1 MDKFKTIM
9 IKDWHINKKSLLI
22 PFWITAGFY
31 AFILLSVAFAYFKG
45 DMNFSMIGLD
55 TGPPV
60 PEINYF
66 VNMAILGL
74 PGLMSLLFIIM
85 LTQGALN
92 EDIRRNCELFHRSQ
106 PVSIWFRTGS
116 KYLVG
121 IAGNWAVM
129 LIIALFNFLVI
140 NIILA
145 IFHQF
150 DFYSAINGM
159 MLASISFMK
168 TGLIIGSIAFFFSAV
183 FKDKAFFQGFAILLG
198 VQFLFMI
205 VNAMF
210 NWHLPLPLTYLFK
223 LVKLN
228 PMEGLGN
235 NVNSLIIRDHISAAW
250 NSILF
255 NWKTLIQLA
264 FSSAL
269 FVGATWIYK
278 NKEIK

>member
-1 MDKFKTIM
+1 MNKLKAIM
-9 IKDWHINKKSLLI
+9 IKDWHINKKSLFV

-45 DMNFSMIGLD
+45 DMNFNMIDLD

-60 PEINYF
+60 AEINYI
-66 VNMAILGL
+66 VNMAILSL

-92 EDIRRNCELFHRSQ
+92 EDIRKNCELFHRSQ

-116 KYLVG
+116 KYLMG

-129 LIIALFNFLVI
+129 LIIALFNFLVV

-150 DFYSAINGM
+150 DFYSAVNGM
-159 MLASISFMK
+159 VLSSISFMK
-168 TGLIIGSIAFFFSAV
+168 TGLIIGSITFFFSAI

-198 VQFLFMI
+198 IQFLFMI
-205 VNAMF
+205 VNAML

-228 PMEGLGN
+228 PMEGLESNMAPTG
-235 NVNSLIIRDHISAAW
+235 IRSHIASAW
-250 NSILF
+250 GVILF
-255 NWKTLIQLA
+255 NWKTLIQIV
-264 FSSAL
+264 FSGAL
-269 FVGATWIYK
+269 FAGATWIYK

>member
-1 MDKFKTIM
+1 MYKLKAIM

-45 DMNFSMIGLD
+45 DMNFSMIDLD
-55 TGPPV
+55 TGSPV
-60 PEINYF
+60 AETNYS
-66 VNMAILGL
+66 VNMAILSL

-92 EDIRRNCELFHRSQ
+92 EDIRKNCELFHRSQ

-116 KYLVG
+116 KYLMG
-121 IAGNWAVM
+121 ITSNWAVM

-159 MLASISFMK
+159 ILSLISFMK
-168 TGLIIGSIAFFFSAV
+168 TGLIIGSITFFFSAI

-205 VNAMF
+205 VNTML

-223 LVKLN
+223 LIKLN
-228 PMEGLGN
+228 PMEGLENDVASAGLRN
-235 NVNSLIIRDHISAAW
+235 HISTAW

-264 FSSAL
+264 FSGAL
-269 FVGATWIYK
+269 FAGSTLIYK

>member
-1 MDKFKTIM
+1 MHKLKAIM

-31 AFILLSVAFAYFKG
+31 AFMLVSVAFAYFKG
-45 DMNFSMIGLD
+45 DMNFSMINLD
-55 TGPPV
+55 TGPPIA
-60 PEINYF
+60 EINYI

-74 PGLMSLLFIIM
+74 PGLMSILFIIM

-92 EDIRRNCELFHRSQ
+92 EDIKKNCELFHRSQ
-106 PVSIWFRTGS
+106 PVSIWFRTVS
-116 KYLVG
+116 KYLMG

-159 MLASISFMK
+159 VLASISFMK
-168 TGLIIGSIAFFFSAV
+168 TGLIIGSITFFFSAI

-198 VQFLFMI
+198 IQFFFMI

-210 NWHLPLPLTYLFK
+210 NWHIPLPLTYLFK

-228 PMEGLGN
+228 PMQGLEN
-235 NVNSLIIRDHISAAW
+235 DVTSLSIKNHISIAW

-264 FSSAL
+264 FSGAL
-269 FVGATWIYK
+269 FAGATWIYK

>member
-1 MDKFKTIM
+1 MHKLKAIM

-31 AFILLSVAFAYFKG
+31 AFMLVSVAFAYFKG
-45 DMNFSMIGLD
+45 DMNFSMINLD
-55 TGPPV
+55 TGPPIA
-60 PEINYF
+60 EINYI

-74 PGLMSLLFIIM
+74 PGLMSILFIIM

-92 EDIRRNCELFHRSQ
+92 EDIKKNCELFHRSQ

-116 KYLVG
+116 KYLMG

-159 MLASISFMK
+159 VLASISFIK
-168 TGLIIGSIAFFFSAV
+168 TGLIIGSITFFFSAI

-198 VQFLFMI
+198 IQFFFMI

-228 PMEGLGN
+228 PMQGLEN
-235 NVNSLIIRDHISAAW
+235 DVTSLSIKNHISIAW

-264 FSSAL
+264 FSGAL
-269 FVGATWIYK
+269 FAGATWIYK

>member
-1 MDKFKTIM
+1 MYKLKAIM

-45 DMNFSMIGLD
+45 DMNFSMIDLD
-55 TGPPV
+55 TGSPV
-60 PEINYF
+60 AEINYI
-66 VNMAILGL
+66 VNMAILSL

-92 EDIRRNCELFHRSQ
+92 EDIRKNCELFHRSQ

-116 KYLVG
+116 KYLMG
-121 IAGNWAVM
+121 ITSNWAVM

-159 MLASISFMK
+159 ILSLISFMK
-168 TGLIIGSIAFFFSAV
+168 TGLIIGSITFFFSAI

-205 VNAMF
+205 VNTML

-223 LVKLN
+223 LIKLN
-228 PMEGLGN
+228 PMEGLENDVASAGLRN
-235 NVNSLIIRDHISAAW
+235 HISTAW

-264 FSSAL
+264 FSGAL
-269 FVGATWIYK
+269 FAGSTLIYK

>member
-1 MDKFKTIM
+1 MDKLKVIM

-45 DMNFSMIGLD
+45 DMNFSMISLD

-60 PEINYF
+60 PEINYI

-116 KYLVG
+116 KYLMG

-168 TGLIIGSIAFFFSAV
+168 TGLIIGSITFFFSAV
-183 FKDKAFFQGFAILLG
+183 FKDKAFFRGFAILLG
-198 VQFLFMI
+198 IQFLFMI
-205 VNAMF
+205 VNAML

-235 NVNSLIIRDHISAAW
+235 NVNSLIIRDHISTAW

-255 NWKTLIQLA
+255 NWKTLIQFA
-264 FSSAL
+264 FSGAL
-269 FVGATWIYK
+269 FVGATWVYK

>member
-1 MDKFKTIM
+1 M

-45 DMNFSMIGLD
+45 DMNFSMIDLD
-55 TGPPV
+55 TGSPV
-60 PEINYF
+60 AEINYI
-66 VNMAILGL
+66 VNMAILSL

-92 EDIRRNCELFHRSQ
+92 EDIRKNCELFHRSQ

-116 KYLVG
+116 KYLMG
-121 IAGNWAVM
+121 ITSNWAVM

-159 MLASISFMK
+159 ILSLISFMK
-168 TGLIIGSIAFFFSAV
+168 TGLIIGSITFFFSAI

-205 VNAMF
+205 VNTML

-223 LVKLN
+223 LIKLN
-228 PMEGLGN
+228 PMEGLENDVASAGLRN
-235 NVNSLIIRDHISAAW
+235 HISTAW

-264 FSSAL
+264 FSGAL
-269 FVGATWIYK
+269 FAGSTLIYK